1 MSDTVEHLIDW
12 APVGATLNLFGVD
25 AGGKVGRMLDGE
37 QPGNTIVNEKIVT
50 QENSIE
56 AQSAQR
62 RLARL
67 SRYFTSPSGVMDT
80 PTGSQGIF

>member
-12 APVGATLNLFGVD
+12 GPVGATLNLFGVD